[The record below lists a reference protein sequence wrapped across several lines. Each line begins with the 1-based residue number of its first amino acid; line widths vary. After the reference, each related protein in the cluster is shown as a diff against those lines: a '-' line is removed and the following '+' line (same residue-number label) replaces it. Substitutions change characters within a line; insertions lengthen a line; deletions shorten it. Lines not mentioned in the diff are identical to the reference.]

1 MAKDKN
7 ISVQDGV
14 YVNGAADHSG
24 ALKAGIKKSYIVL
37 KINDICIQSVSQMKD
52 VIRDVTYYAINLT

>member
-14 YVNGAADHSG
+14 YVDGVADHSG
-24 ALKAGIKKSYIVL
+24 APEAGIKKSYMVL
-37 KINDICIQSVSQMKD
+37 KINDIRIQSVSQMK
-52 VIRDVTYYAINLT
+52 